1 MLGDVDYHSDAHD
14 DDDDDDV
21 ESDYFLDSWG
31 MAISI
36 VTIPYL
42 ACIFSMAN
50 A

>member
-1 MLGDVDYHSDAHD
+1 MLGDVDYHSDAH

-42 ACIFSMAN
+42 AYIFSMAN